1 MDGHLCRCV
10 PVVGPRYGHG
20 HGRVVVFQAD
30 EMVFPELPREKEK
43 SVLAGVF
50 FDYLTLVFISISSSS
65 ASSLGHSLC
74 AIMPMFDFRREVHV
88 DARHLRREYCGA
100 RTISYRQQLF
110 IKSMG
115 DVPYDVI

>member
-1 MDGHLCRCV
+1 M
-10 PVVGPRYGHG
+10 
-20 HGRVVVFQAD
+20 
-30 EMVFPELPREKEK
+30 
-43 SVLAGVF
+43 LAEVF
-50 FDYLTLVFISISSSS
+50 FDYLTIFFCLISSSS

-115 DVPYDVI
+115 DVPNDVV